1 MKGFD
6 LKSYAAEP
14 QFVKEI
20 GHAVKK
26 VRHETCHKIHCI
38 PQAAGQEFHC
48 ELMIL
53 SAQCRWSGPKPILR
67 AVCISGSQT
76 LPVGGMQSQTL
87 TCEFQQLPA
96 PLCRQFSLSWRLG

>member
-26 VRHETCHKIHCI
+26 VRHERSTVSRQ
-38 PQAAGQEFHC
+38 QARSS
-48 ELMIL
+48 IV
-53 SAQCRWSGPKPILR
+53 S
-67 AVCISGSQT
+67 
-76 LPVGGMQSQTL
+76 
-87 TCEFQQLPA
+87 
-96 PLCRQFSLSWRLG
+96 